1 MKATYIQPGMSVVRL
16 QHHSIICQSPA
27 VSSLSNPSGEGI
39 SYGGG
44 GSGESYTKE
53 QTGVWDEEW

>member
-1 MKATYIQPGMSVVRL
+1 MKKIYQKPEMMVVRL

-53 QTGVWDEEW
+53 QTGIWDEEW